1 MKKTNSKTNSW
12 FWISILALVLFLIA
26 PGQTLQAAD
35 EITIGYSGPL
45 SGGAAKFGFNI
56 QWGLELAADEIN
68 ALGGATVGG
77 KKYNVRVISM
87 DDRFQAALAV
97 NNAKR
102 LVQKEGAKM
111 VYNPNSGGIFALMA
125 INENE
130 KFIVGAYTTT
140 QAVVTSGNKLL
151 FKGPLPMQAYVHAF
165 IEKAWAH
172 GWKVCAMMPDAYEYG
187 KIWSGL
193 FEKAW
198 KAKGGTITTTIPVDF
213 MKTTDYYPMLTKALA
228 TKPDVL
234 LLGSSS
240 EPDAMQ
246 IRQAR
251 ELGYKG
257 GFILIE
263 RGKLDEI
270 RAFVDNMETLN
281 GCIGTTPLEM
291 TPRDNVKP
299 FAQKFR
305 KKYGADKPLAS
316 ELGISYANALIY
328 VGAMVVAGTTTDVYK
343 IMDAMLN
350 KTKDVLALPFIKNN
364 DPYGYTGAFPNGALK
379 AKTYAIE
386 VANGKYT
393 ECFLIDTP
401 DHIYTAKE

>member
-1 MKKTNSKTNSW
+1 MKKTNLW
-12 FWISILALVLFLIA
+12 VWVVMVMFPLFLTVS
-26 PGQTLQAAD
+26 GQPAQAAD
-35 EITIGYSGPL
+35 EIIIGYSGPL

-68 ALGGATVGG
+68 ALGGATVAG
-77 KKYNVRVISM
+77 KKYTVRAISV
-87 DDRFQAALAV
+87 DDRFQAALAT

-102 LVQKEGAKM
+102 LVHKDGAKM
-111 VYNPNSGGIFALMA
+111 VYNPNTGGIFALMA

-140 QAVVTSGNKLL
+140 QNVVTAGNKLL

-165 IEKAWAH
+165 SEKAWAH

-193 FEKAW
+193 FEKGW
-198 KAKGGTITTTIPVDF
+198 KAKGGTITTNIPVDF
-213 MKTTDYYPMLTKALA
+213 MKTTDYYPLLTKALA
-228 TKPDVL
+228 TKPDVI

-270 RAFVDNMETLN
+270 RTFVDNMETLN
-281 GCIGTTPLEM
+281 GCIGSCPLEM
-291 TPRDNVKP
+291 TPRDNVRP

-305 KKYGADKPLAS
+305 KKYGADKPLAT

-328 VGAMVVAGTTTDVYK
+328 VGSMVIAGTTANVYK

-379 AKTYAIE
+379 AKTYGIE

-401 DHIYTAKE
+401 DQIYTAKE

>member
-1 MKKTNSKTNSW
+1 MKKTNLSLW
-12 FWISILALVLFLIA
+12 VFILMLPLFLTA
-26 PGQTLQAAD
+26 PGQIVQAAD
-35 EITIGYSGPL
+35 EIIIGYSGPL

-77 KKYNVRVISM
+77 KKYTVRVISV
-87 DDRFQAALAV
+87 DDRFQAALAT

-102 LVQKEGAKM
+102 LVHKDGAKM
-111 VYNPNSGGIFALMA
+111 VYNPNTGGIFALMA

-130 KFIVGAYTTT
+130 KFIIGAYTTT
-140 QAVVTSGNKLL
+140 QNVVTAGNKLL

-165 IEKAWAH
+165 SEKAWAH

-187 KIWSGL
+187 KIWSSL

-198 KAKGGTITTTIPVDF
+198 KAKGGTITTNIPVDF
-213 MKTTDYYPMLTKALA
+213 MKTTDYYPLLTKALA
-228 TKPDVL
+228 TKPDVI

-270 RAFVDNMETLN
+270 RTFVDNMETLN
-281 GCIGTTPLEM
+281 GCIGSTPLEM
-291 TPRDNVKP
+291 TPRDNVKS

-305 KKYGADKPLAS
+305 KKYGADKPLAT

-328 VGAMVVAGTTTDVYK
+328 VGSMAIAGTTTDVYN
-343 IMDAMLN
+343 IMDAMLH
-350 KTKDVLALPFIKNN
+350 KTKDVLALPFINNN

-379 AKTYAIE
+379 AKTYGIE

>member
-1 MKKTNSKTNSW
+1 MKKVKS
-12 FWISILALVLFLIA
+12 FFGISILVIFSSLLS
-26 PGQTLQAAD
+26 PGQILNAAD
-35 EITIGYSGPL
+35 DVITIGYSGPL

-68 ALGGATVGG
+68 ALGGAPVGG
-77 KKYNVRVISM
+77 KKFKVEVVSM

-102 LVQKEGAKM
+102 LVHKDGARM
-111 VYNPNSGGIFALMA
+111 VYNPNTGGIFALMA
-125 INENE
+125 INEKE

-140 QAVVTSGNKLL
+140 QNVVTAGNKLL
-151 FKGPLPMQAYVHAF
+151 FKGPLPMQAYVQAF
-165 IEKAWAH
+165 TEKAWAH
-172 GWKVCAMMPDAYEYG
+172 GWKSCAMMPDAYEYG

-198 KAKGGTITTTIPVDF
+198 KAKGGTITTHIPVDF
-213 MKTTDYYPMLTKALA
+213 MKVTDYYPLLTKALA

-246 IRQAR
+246 IKQAR
-251 ELGYKG
+251 ELGYKS

-270 RAFVDNMETLN
+270 LAFVDKMDTLN
-281 GCIGTTPLEM
+281 GCIGSTPLEL
-291 TPRDNVKP
+291 TPRNNVKP
-299 FAQKFR
+299 FAEKFR
-305 KKYGADKPLAS
+305 KKYGADKPLAT

-328 VGAMVVAGTTTDVYK
+328 VGSMVVAGTTTDVNR

-350 KTKDVLALPFIKNN
+350 KTQEVLSQPFIKNN

-379 AKTYAIE
+379 AKTFGIE

-393 ECFLIDTP
+393 EPFVIDTP
-401 DHIYTAKE
+401 DAIYTAKE

>member
-1 MKKTNSKTNSW
+1 MKRTDSW
-12 FWISILALVLFLIA
+12 FWVCILVFLVFLLS
-26 PGQTLQAAD
+26 PRQMVRAAD
-35 EITIGYSGPL
+35 EITLGYSGPL

-56 QWGLELAADEIN
+56 QWGMELAADEIN
-68 ALGGATVGG
+68 AMGGVTVGG
-77 KKYNVRVISM
+77 QMYKARVVSM

-102 LVQKEGAKM
+102 LVHADGARM
-111 VYNPNSGGIFALMA
+111 VYNPNTGGIFALMA
-125 INENE
+125 INERE

-140 QAVVTSGNKLL
+140 QDVVTSGNKLL
-151 FKGPLPMQAYVHAF
+151 FKGPLPMKAYVHAF
-165 IEKAWAH
+165 TEKAWAH

-193 FEKAW
+193 FEKEW
-198 KAKGGTITTTIPVDF
+198 KAKGGTITTLIPVDF
-213 MKTTDYYPMLTKALA
+213 MKTTDYYPLLTKALA
-228 TKPDVL
+228 TKPDVI

-270 RAFVDNMETLN
+270 RTFVDNMETLN
-281 GCIGTTPLEM
+281 GCIGSTPLEL

-299 FAQKFR
+299 FAEKFR
-305 KKYGADKPLAS
+305 KKYGADKPLAT
-316 ELGISYANALIY
+316 ELGISYANVLIY
-328 VGAMVVAGTTTDVYK
+328 IGAMVVSRTTTDVYK

-350 KTKDVLALPFIKNN
+350 KTKEVLALPFIKNN

-379 AKTYAIE
+379 AKTFGIE

-393 ECFLIDTP
+393 ESFLIDTP
-401 DHIYTAKE
+401 DQIYTAKE

>member
-1 MKKTNSKTNSW
+1 MKKRD
-12 FWISILALVLFLIA
+12 FLLLVSVPLLLLFVML
-26 PGQTLQAAD
+26 PGPARAAD
-35 EITIGYSGPL
+35 EIVLGYSGPL

-56 QWGLELAADEIN
+56 QWGMELAADEIN
-68 ALGGATVGG
+68 AQGGAAVGG
-77 KKYNVRVISM
+77 KKYKVRVASM

-102 LVQKEGAKM
+102 LVSKEGARM
-111 VYNPNSGGIFALMA
+111 VYNPNTGGIMALLA
-125 INENE
+125 INEKDNY
-130 KFIVGAYTTT
+130 IVGAYTTT
-140 QAVVTSGNKLL
+140 QAVVNTGNKLM

-165 IEKAWAH
+165 AEKAWAR

-193 FEKAW
+193 FEKEW
-198 KAKGGTITTTIPVDF
+198 KAKGGTITTNIPVDF

-270 RAFVDNMETLN
+270 RTFVDNMEILN
-281 GCIGTTPLEM
+281 GCIGSTPLAM
-291 TPRDNVKP
+291 TPRDNVKS
-299 FAQKFR
+299 FAAKFH
-305 KKYGADKPLAS
+305 KKYGADKPLAT
-316 ELGISYANALIY
+316 ELGIAYANALIY
-328 VGAMVVAGTTTDVYK
+328 VGSMVVAGTTTDVHK
-343 IMDAMLN
+343 IMNAMLSRS
-350 KTKDVLALPFIKNN
+350 KEVLALPFIHNN
-364 DPYGYTGAFPNGALK
+364 DPYGYTGAFPNGSLK
-379 AKTYAIE
+379 ARTFGIE
-386 VANGKYT
+386 VAGGKYMKP
-393 ECFLIDTP
+393 FVIDVP
-401 DHIYTAKE
+401 DALYMAKE

>member
-1 MKKTNSKTNSW
+1 MKKTNSW
-12 FWISILALVLFLIA
+12 FWVVMVMFPLFLTA
-26 PGQTLQAAD
+26 PGQSAQAAD
-35 EITIGYSGPL
+35 EIIIGYSGPL

-56 QWGLELAADEIN
+56 QWGLELAADEFN

-77 KKYNVRVISM
+77 KKYTVRVISM
-87 DDRFQAALAV
+87 DDRFQAALTT

-102 LVQKEGAKM
+102 LVHKEGAKM
-111 VYNPNSGGIFALMA
+111 VYNPNTGAIFALMA
-125 INENE
+125 FNENE

-140 QAVVTSGNKLL
+140 QNVVTAGNKLL

-165 IEKAWAH
+165 SEKAWAH

-213 MKTTDYYPMLTKALA
+213 MKTTDYYPLLTKALA
-228 TKPDVL
+228 THPDVL

-251 ELGYKG
+251 ELGFKG

-270 RAFVDNMETLN
+270 RTFVDNMETLN
-281 GCIGTTPLEM
+281 GSIGSMPLEL
-291 TPRDNVKP
+291 TPRANVKA

-305 KKYGADKPLAS
+305 KKYGADKPLAT

-328 VGAMVVAGTTTDVYK
+328 VGSMVIAGTTTDVYK
-343 IMDAMLN
+343 IMDAMLH
-350 KTKDVLALPFIKNN
+350 KTKNVLALPFIKNN
-364 DPYGYTGAFPNGALK
+364 DPYGYAGAFPNGALK
-379 AKTYAIE
+379 AKTYGIE
-386 VANGKYT
+386 VTNGKYT
-393 ECFLIDTP
+393 EGFLIDTP
-401 DHIYTAKE
+401 DDIYTAKE

>member
-1 MKKTNSKTNSW
+1 MKKAIIR
-12 FWISILALVLFLIA
+12 FWMTALMLLLILTS
-26 PGQTLQAAD
+26 PGQRLWASD
-35 EITIGYSGPL
+35 DVITIGYSGPL
-45 SGGAAKFGFNI
+45 SGGAAKFGLNI

-68 ALGGATVGG
+68 ALGGATVAG
-77 KKYNVRVISM
+77 KKYKVRVVSM

-102 LVQKEGAKM
+102 LVHKEGAKM
-111 VYNPNSGGIFALMA
+111 VYNPNTGGIFALMA
-125 INENE
+125 INEKE
-130 KFIVGAYTTT
+130 KFIIGAYTTT
-140 QAVVTSGNKLL
+140 QNVVTAGNKLL

-165 IEKAWAH
+165 TEKAWAH
-172 GWKVCAMMPDAYEYG
+172 GWKSCAMMPDAYEYG

-193 FEKAW
+193 FQKEW
-198 KAKGGTITTTIPVDF
+198 TGKGGTITTTIPVDF
-213 MKTTDYYPMLTKALA
+213 MKTTDYYPLLAKALA
-228 TKPDVL
+228 TKPDVI

-246 IRQAR
+246 IKQAR

-270 RAFVDNMETLN
+270 RTFVDKMETLN
-281 GCIGTTPLEM
+281 GCLGSTPMSL
-291 TPRDNVKP
+291 TPRDHIKP
-299 FAQKFR
+299 FAEKFR
-305 KKYGADKPLAS
+305 KKYGADKPLAT

-328 VGAMVVAGTTTDVYK
+328 VGAMVIAGTTTDVYK

-350 KTKDVLALPFIKNN
+350 KTKEVLALPFVKNN
-364 DPYGYTGAFPNGALK
+364 DPYGYTGAFSNGALK
-379 AKTYAIE
+379 AKTYGIE

-393 ECFLIDTP
+393 DSFLIDTP
-401 DHIYTAKE
+401 DAIYTAKE

>member
-1 MKKTNSKTNSW
+1 MKKTNLW
-12 FWISILALVLFLIA
+12 VWVVMVMFPLFLTVS
-26 PGQTLQAAD
+26 GQPAQAAD
-35 EITIGYSGPL
+35 EIIIGYSGPL

-68 ALGGATVGG
+68 ALGGATVAG
-77 KKYNVRVISM
+77 KKYNVRVVSM
-87 DDRFQAALAV
+87 DDRFQAALAT

-102 LVQKEGAKM
+102 LVHKDGAKM
-111 VYNPNSGGIFALMA
+111 VYNPNTGGIFALMA

-140 QAVVTSGNKLL
+140 QNVVTAGNKLL

-165 IEKAWAH
+165 SEKAWAH

-193 FEKAW
+193 FEKGW
-198 KAKGGTITTTIPVDF
+198 KAKGGTITTNIPVDF
-213 MKTTDYYPMLTKALA
+213 MKTTDYYPLLTKALA
-228 TKPDVL
+228 TKPDVI

-263 RGKLDEI
+263 TGKTGRNPDLRGQH
-270 RAFVDNMETLN
+270 
-281 GCIGTTPLEM
+281 G
-291 TPRDNVKP
+291 
-299 FAQKFR
+299 
-305 KKYGADKPLAS
+305 
-316 ELGISYANALIY
+316 
-328 VGAMVVAGTTTDVYK
+328 
-343 IMDAMLN
+343 
-350 KTKDVLALPFIKNN
+350 
-364 DPYGYTGAFPNGALK
+364 
-379 AKTYAIE
+379 
-386 VANGKYT
+386 
-393 ECFLIDTP
+393 DTQWLHRIVP
-401 DHIYTAKE
+401 A